1 MTWLMFFFHIN
12 TNDVNM
18 YTCMTV
24 ITYVAIGDKT
34 KKAGYNIEENVQSM
48 IWRTLTQDKQ

>member
-1 MTWLMFFFHIN
+1 
-12 TNDVNM
+12 M

-34 KKAGYNIEENVQSM
+34 KKAGYNIEAKHTKHDLEDTHTRQTIIIKLS
-48 IWRTLTQDKQ
+48 Q